1 MPEKMTVRSLQFRL
15 LFFFTLIILITIT
28 TVFFFLNNAT
38 VSRIKEFEES
48 QTEDLADRMQIAL
61 TSYFFQF
68 GNWEGI
74 QPDLAQWGE
83 VYGQHLIITDSQGIA
98 VADSQANLIGQTF
111 NSENGWVKRSLGTI
125 IINQYQGNIGT
136 LYISSTSTSE
146 AEIISLK
153 LMYSQVGRYFIL
165 GGLIAVVISVFITV
179 LISRRILSPIRALEQ
194 AAVKIGRGDFST
206 RLRLNDKSELGDLA
220 RVIDNMTDELQKMEQ
235 FRRNLVADIAH
246 ELRTPLSNIRGYLEA
261 ISDGLIQPDLK
272 TITSLNEEVSL
283 LSHLVEDLQEL
294 ALAEAGQLTLNRRAE
309 NITELLAQAVTA
321 SKPAAMQ
328 RGVDLGINSSGE
340 LPPCDIDAHR
350 ILQVLHNLIENAI
363 VHTPPNGS
371 VTLNTD
377 RQGGWIVVSIVDT
390 GEGIAAQDL
399 PYIFERFYRVDKSR
413 TRSTGGHGLGLTIAK
428 RLVEAHG
435 GEIAVVS
442 KVGEGTRFR
451 FTIPVADSSLLEK
464 GR

>member
-1 MPEKMTVRSLQFRL
+1 MRSLQFRL
-15 LFFFTLIILITIT
+15 LFFFTLIILVTIT

-74 QPDLAQWGE
+74 QPDLVQWGE
-83 VYGQHLIITDSQGIA
+83 LYGQHLIITDSQGIA

-125 IINQYQGNIGT
+125 IINQYQANIGT

-165 GGLIAVVISVFITV
+165 GGLIAVAISVFITV

-194 AAVKIGRGDFST
+194 AAVRIGRGDFST

-294 ALAEAGQLTLNRRAE
+294 ALAEAGQLVLNRRAE
-309 NITELLAQAVTA
+309 NLTELLAQAVTA

-328 RGVDLGINSSGE
+328 KSVDLRINSSGE

-363 VHTPPNGS
+363 VHTPSNGS

-390 GEGIAAQDL
+390 GEGIATQDL

-435 GEIAVVS
+435 GEIAVAS
-442 KVGEGTRFR
+442 KVGEGTRFS
-451 FTIPVADSSLLEK
+451 FTIPVADSSLIAK